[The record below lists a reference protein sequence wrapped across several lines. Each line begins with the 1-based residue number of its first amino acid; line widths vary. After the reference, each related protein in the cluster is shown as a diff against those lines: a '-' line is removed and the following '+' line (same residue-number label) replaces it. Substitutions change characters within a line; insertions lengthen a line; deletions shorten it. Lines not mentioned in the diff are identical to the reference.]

1 MKIKDLVDLKKR
13 DARGNERALGYN
25 EALKDIEEVE
35 KRHLEYAQL
44 TDKERIARLDKKLG
58 VGVGAKKQRERISTG
73 RA

>member
-1 MKIKDLVDLKKR
+1 MKMKQVRIQ
-13 DARGNERALGYN
+13 
-25 EALKDIEEVE
+25 EAE